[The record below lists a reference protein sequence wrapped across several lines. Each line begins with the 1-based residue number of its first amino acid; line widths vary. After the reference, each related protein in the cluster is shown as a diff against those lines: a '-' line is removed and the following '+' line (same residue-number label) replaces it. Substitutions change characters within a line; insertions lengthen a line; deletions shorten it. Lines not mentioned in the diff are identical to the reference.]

1 MITEQELKDIVEE
14 AEEMYNKYKLG
25 TRLCENKDY
34 QVTYKILIDKLYEAI
49 QELKKNWRRIDNG
62 RDNNNVYMSN
72 RCCICV
78 LERAQE

>member
-49 QELKKNWRRIDNG
+49 QELKEKLEE
-62 RDNNNVYMSN
+62 RDDSHV
-72 RCCICV
+72 
-78 LERAQE
+78 